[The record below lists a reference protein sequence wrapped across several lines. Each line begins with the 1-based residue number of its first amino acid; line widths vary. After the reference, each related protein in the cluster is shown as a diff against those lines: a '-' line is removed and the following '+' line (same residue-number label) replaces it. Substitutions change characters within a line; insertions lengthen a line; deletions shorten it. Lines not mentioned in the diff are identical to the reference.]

1 MAADD
6 AACPVLPCSR
16 IAWSCLT
23 YAHARLL
30 TRGGDPVDLL
40 HDALVASSHAVTVLV
55 PRNPERT
62 TYGLRI
68 AWTVLDGTDLDPAL
82 NALELN
88 SLRLSAPGP
97 GPVGTSRNA
106 TASIEVERLLAER
119 GFDASPRWLTR
130 SSLRTAG
137 ALVSAD
143 VDDPETFEKSVS
155 RLWTRDLTDSAQLD
169 LAERAVAT
177 MWEHAAQAWRRRSA
191 APPLAPHSPYVG
203 RARF

>member
-1 MAADD
+1 MLIRAHDVGRLPTIEHVVSDADVGGVATRAEGWTDFIDGHRTVQPGSSMAADD

-40 HDALVASSHAVTVLV
+40 HDAMVASSHAVTVLV

-82 NALELN
+82 NAL
-88 SLRLSAPGP
+88 
-97 GPVGTSRNA
+97 
-106 TASIEVERLLAER
+106 
-119 GFDASPRWLTR
+119 
-130 SSLRTAG
+130 
-137 ALVSAD
+137 
-143 VDDPETFEKSVS
+143 
-155 RLWTRDLTDSAQLD
+155 
-169 LAERAVAT
+169 
-177 MWEHAAQAWRRRSA
+177 
-191 APPLAPHSPYVG
+191 
-203 RARF
+203 